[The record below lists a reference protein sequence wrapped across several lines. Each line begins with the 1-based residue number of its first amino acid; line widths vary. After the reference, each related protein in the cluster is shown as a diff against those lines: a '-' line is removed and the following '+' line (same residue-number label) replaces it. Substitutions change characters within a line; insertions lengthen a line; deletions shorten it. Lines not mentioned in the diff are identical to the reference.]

1 MISEETGSVLR
12 EKYQALAPFMDERVL
27 RRWAAAEA
35 QALGWG
41 GASAVAKA
49 TGISRTTIRSG
60 IAELHN
66 PRPEPPPDRVRR
78 PGAGRPRLTD
88 GNPRLLDDLYKLL
101 EPATRGDPEAP
112 LLWTSKST
120 RHLAD
125 ALVILGHKVSHDSVG
140 RLLED
145 IGYRLQANRKTEE
158 GNDHP
163 DRNAQFEYINRS
175 VRRFQRRH
183 QPVVSVDAKKRE
195 LIGNFRNPGREWR
208 PEGSPLRVRTH
219 DFRDKELGVGI
230 PYGVYDL
237 TRNDGWVNVGID
249 HNTAEFAT
257 ESVRRWWEGMG
268 SLAYPAAKELL
279 MTADGGGSNGS
290 RARLWKWMLQRLA
303 DRLGLRITVCHFP
316 PGTSKWNQIEH
327 RMFCHITENWRGRP
341 LVSRAV
347 IVNAIGH
354 VRTSEGLRIKAELD
368 TNNYPKGIKV
378 SDEELAEVKLQ
389 RAKFHGDWNYTI
401 LPSKTTQN

>member
-1 MISEETGSVLR
+1 MCDETVSLLR
-12 EKYQALAPFMDERVL
+12 EKYQALAPLMDERVL

-35 QALGWG
+35 RVLGWG

-60 IAELHN
+60 LAELHS
-66 PRPEPPPDRVRR
+66 PRPEPPPDRLRR
-78 PGAGRPRLTD
+78 TGAGRPRLTD
-88 GNPRLLDDLYKLL
+88 GNPMLLDDLHKLL

-112 LLWTSKST
+112 LLWTSQST

-125 ALVILGHKVSHDSVG
+125 ALVVLGHRISHDSVG

-145 IGYRLQANRKTEE
+145 IGYHLQANRKTEE

-163 DRNAQFEYINRS
+163 DRDAQFEYINRC

-208 PEGSPLRVRTH
+208 PEGSALRVGTH

-237 TRNDGWVNVGID
+237 TRNDGWVSVGID

-257 ESVRRWWEGMG
+257 ESVRRWWERMG
-268 SLAYPAAKELL
+268 SSAYPAAKELL
-279 MTADGGGSNGS
+279 ITADGGGSNGS
-290 RARLWKWMLQRLA
+290 RARLWKLMLQRLA

-316 PGTSKWNQIEH
+316 PGTSKWNKVEH

-347 IVNAIGH
+347 IVNLIGH

-368 TNNYPKGIKV
+368 TNSYPKGIKV
-378 SDEELAEVKLQ
+378 SDQELAEVRLQ
-389 RAKFHGDWNYTI
+389 RAKFHGDWNYTV
-401 LPSKTTQN
+401 LPK

>member
-1 MISEETGSVLR
+1 MVCDETVSLLR
-12 EKYQALAPFMDERVL
+12 EKYQALAPLMDERVL

-35 QALGWG
+35 RVLGWG

-60 IAELHN
+60 LAELHS
-66 PRPEPPPDRVRR
+66 PRPEPPPDRLRR
-78 PGAGRPRLTD
+78 TGAGRPRLTD
-88 GNPRLLDDLYKLL
+88 GNPMLLDDLHKLL

-112 LLWTSKST
+112 LIWTSKST

-125 ALVILGHKVSHDSVG
+125 ALVVLGHRISHDSVG

-145 IGYRLQANRKTEE
+145 IGYHLQANRKTEE

-163 DRNAQFEYINRS
+163 DRDAQFEYINRC

-208 PEGSPLRVRTH
+208 PEGSALRVGTH

-237 TRNDGWVNVGID
+237 TRNDGWVSVGID

-257 ESVRRWWEGMG
+257 ESVRRWWERMG
-268 SLAYPAAKELL
+268 SSAYPAAKELL
-279 MTADGGGSNGS
+279 ITADGGGSNGS
-290 RARLWKWMLQRLA
+290 RARLWKLMLQRLA

-316 PGTSKWNQIEH
+316 PGTSKWNQVEH

-347 IVNAIGH
+347 IVNLIGH

-368 TNNYPKGIKV
+368 TNSYPKGIKV
-378 SDEELAEVKLQ
+378 SDQELAEVRLQ
-389 RAKFHGDWNYTI
+389 RAKFHGDWNYTV
-401 LPSKTTQN
+401 LPE

>member
-1 MISEETGSVLR
+1 MISENTLSVLR
-12 EKYQALAPFMDERVL
+12 DKYQALAPLMDERVL

-35 QALGWG
+35 RALGRG
-41 GASAVAKA
+41 GASAVAAA

-60 IAELHN
+60 IAELDC
-66 PRPEPPPDRVRR
+66 PRPEPPPGRVRR
-78 PGAGRPRLTD
+78 PGAGRPRLTAGD
-88 GNPRLLDDLYKLL
+88 PRLLDDLSQLL

-120 RHLAD
+120 RHLAE
-125 ALVILGHKVSHDSVG
+125 ALVARGHTISHDSVG

-158 GNDHP
+158 GDDHP
-163 DRNAQFEYINRS
+163 DRDAQFEYINRC
-175 VRRFQRRH
+175 VRRFQKRH

-208 PEGSPLRVRTH
+208 PKGSPRRVRTH

-237 TRNDGWVNVGID
+237 TRNDGWVSVGID

-257 ESVRRWWEGMG
+257 ESVRRWWERMG
-268 SLAYPAAKELL
+268 WLAYPSAEELL

-290 RARLWKWMLQRLA
+290 RVRLWKLMLQRLA
-303 DRLGLRITVCHFP
+303 DRLGLRITICHFP
-316 PGTSKWNQIEH
+316 PGTSKWNQVEH

-347 IVNAIGH
+347 IVNLIGH
-354 VRTSEGLRIKAELD
+354 VRTSEGLRIQAELD
-368 TNNYPKGIKV
+368 TNSYPKGIKV
-378 SDEELAEVKLQ
+378 SDEELAGVNLR
-389 RAKFHGDWNYTI
+389 RANFHGDWNYTI
-401 LPSKTTQN
+401 SPRNTTAN

>member
-1 MISEETGSVLR
+1 MISENTLSVLR
-12 EKYQALAPFMDERVL
+12 DKYQALAPLMDERVL

-35 QALGWG
+35 RALGRG
-41 GASAVAKA
+41 GASAVAAA

-60 IAELHN
+60 IAELDC
-66 PRPEPPPDRVRR
+66 PRPEPPAGRVRR
-78 PGAGRPRLTD
+78 PGAGRPRLTAGD
-88 GNPRLLDDLYKLL
+88 PRLLDDLSQLL

-112 LLWTSKST
+112 LLWTSQST
-120 RHLAD
+120 RHLAE
-125 ALVILGHKVSHDSVG
+125 ALVARGHTISHDSVG

-158 GNDHP
+158 GDDHP
-163 DRNAQFEYINRS
+163 DRDAQFEYINRC
-175 VRRFQRRH
+175 VRRFQKRH

-208 PEGSPLRVRTH
+208 PKGSPRRVRTH

-237 TRNDGWVNVGID
+237 TRNDGWVSVGID

-257 ESVRRWWEGMG
+257 ESVRRWWERMG
-268 SLAYPAAKELL
+268 SLAYPSAAELL

-290 RARLWKWMLQRLA
+290 RVRLWKLMLQRLA
-303 DRLGLRITVCHFP
+303 DRLGLRITICHFP
-316 PGTSKWNQIEH
+316 PGTSKWNQVEH

-347 IVNAIGH
+347 IVNLIGH
-354 VRTSEGLRIKAELD
+354 VRTSEGLRIQAELD
-368 TNNYPKGIKV
+368 TNSYPKGIKV
-378 SDEELAEVKLQ
+378 SDEELAGVNLR
-389 RAKFHGDWNYTI
+389 RANFHGDWNYTI
-401 LPSKTTQN
+401 SPRNTTAN